1 MPHRKTAAVL
11 TILLAGASATAAAI
25 LLPEPPRAA
34 AGSVAEEPPLP
45 TVLPAN
51 ADEKLQTDDL
61 LKKAEAEKSD
71 AHLIDALGRMM
82 ERKHA
87 DWVPVIR
94 KNIEAADQDISSA
107 AIRAAASHDLRDEEK
122 RVRKILRAKP
132 KDKNAKVPG
141 KIAAACIDYLGR
153 LGFGGEEEYVFEEQ
167 LRALI
172 GDERRM
178 KQPWSA
184 EMVRACIHY
193 LGKQKYKPCVPFMID
208 EMLGEPHPENPNDP
222 KNPPASY
229 WEARHKSWQESEGWV
244 RWLLK
249 EIAGQEYRTVRE
261 WQAWLKLN
269 KKDFE
274 KKK

>member
-1 MPHRKTAAVL
+1 MRAA
-11 TILLAGASATAAAI
+11 TCAAALAFL
-25 LLPEPPRAA
+25 LLPAA
-34 AGSVAEEPPLP
+34 GPSPSALPAAHAGSVAEEPPLP

-51 ADEKLQTDDL
+51 DDEKLQIGDL
-61 LKKAEAEKSD
+61 LRKAEAEKAD
-71 AHLIDALGRMM
+71 QPLIEALNRMI

-87 DWVPVIR
+87 DWAPVIR
-94 KNIEAADQDISSA
+94 KSMEAVDQDISSA

-153 LGFGGEEEYVFEEQ
+153 LGIAGEEEYVFEEH
-167 LRALI
+167 LRPLI

-178 KQPWSA
+178 KQDWGT
-184 EMVRACIHY
+184 EMVRACVY
-193 LGKQKYKPCVPFMID
+193 YVGKNKYKPAVPFLIQ
-208 EMLGEPHPENPNDP
+208 EMLDEPHPADPNDP

-229 WEARHKSWQESEGWV
+229 WEARHKAWQASEGWV
-244 RWLLK
+244 RWVLK
-249 EIAGQEYRTVRE
+249 EITAQEYRTVRE
-261 WQAWLKLN
+261 WQAWLKMN